1 MANVDMDRGDR
12 IADLRKKH
20 GWSQD
25 EFADRVGIGP
35 RYKGWLLQAKTA
47 ASAKAAKAIIMS
59 AEKDSVQSYISHRI
73 NTDSVT
79 YVKVQ

>member
-25 EFADRVGIGP
+25 DEYSGP
-35 RYKGWLLQAKTA
+35 
-47 ASAKAAKAIIMS
+47 
-59 AEKDSVQSYISHRI
+59 V
-73 NTDSVT
+73 
-79 YVKVQ
+79 

>member
-25 EFADRVGIGP
+25 EFADRVGIG
-35 RYKGWLLQAKTA
+35 
-47 ASAKAAKAIIMS
+47 
-59 AEKDSVQSYISHRI
+59 V
-73 NTDSVT
+73 N
-79 YVKVQ
+79 VKPLALTNS